1 MKIMRLLEMPYE
13 ILGSMPKNEKE
24 KEELS
29 KSTTLSDFSLGR
41 EYIKIGAT
49 LPAHQDWGLV
59 TFYLGK
65 NAQFL
70 IGTIK
75 VLVKITNT
83 KKEIRNKVIFS
94 LNFKSHN
101 TLERAIPEFENREI
115 LQVNRVRTHDDARGL
130 GIAVSAYVNLAKHG
144 FIVLSDNTQFTDG
157 KMLWKSII
165 DEAELKNYKISIIN
179 VEKGIVGTFQDID
192 EDEIWTVDEDYSGE
206 RMLLALHTL

>member
-1 MKIMRLLEMPYE
+1 MVTYQNYE

-24 KEELS
+24 QEELS

-65 NAQFL
+65 NTQFL
-70 IGTIK
+70 IATIK

-83 KKEIRNKVIFS
+83 KQEVRNKVIFS
-94 LNFKSHN
+94 LNFKTDT
-101 TLERAIPEFENREI
+101 TLECEIPEFENREI
-115 LQVNRVRTHDDARGL
+115 LQVNRVRTYDDARGL
-130 GIAVSAYVNLAKHG
+130 GIAVAAYVNLAKRG

-165 DEAELKNYKISIIN
+165 NEAELKNYKISIIN
-179 VEKGIVGTFQDID
+179 VEKGVVGTFQDVD
-192 EDEIWTVDEDYSGE
+192 EDKIWTVDEDYSGE

>member
-1 MKIMRLLEMPYE
+1 MKLLEMPYE
-13 ILGSMPKNEKE
+13 ILGSMPKNDKE

-83 KKEIRNKVIFS
+83 KQEVRNKVFQKQKPRCRLFCCLLKLYLES
-94 LNFKSHN
+94 L
-101 TLERAIPEFENREI
+101 
-115 LQVNRVRTHDDARGL
+115 Q
-130 GIAVSAYVNLAKHG
+130 
-144 FIVLSDNTQFTDG
+144 
-157 KMLWKSII
+157 
-165 DEAELKNYKISIIN
+165 LK
-179 VEKGIVGTFQDID
+179 F
-192 EDEIWTVDEDYSGE
+192 
-206 RMLLALHTL
+206 